1 MILRV
6 LKEYNIKNLKKLN
19 GFHNQIYEG
28 RYLNKDII
36 IRVSNRRTPDEVIA
50 EIEILN
56 KIKKEVR
63 IGEPILVNNKH
74 YLLHDNKIIVF
85 FNKVS
90 GVNWFQTKLSGKTHF
105 NAGKELGLLHH
116 SMQKINNTQRMSYE
130 KHPDIKLIINLK
142 PMILMELEETLS
154 IMETWRQKKFE
165 YGLIHG
171 DYLFSNLIYNNEE
184 VTIIDFDDVEYN
196 YYLYDVA
203 VYLFYLLLGGDPSN
217 IDVEPNIDVFNSFIA
232 GYRSVNQVNIL
243 DFKKIQTLFRLRQL
257 KLYATISAI
266 PLEKQG
272 EWQKNYIKLMEDQ
285 ISHRA
290 PFTTIN
296 YELLYNK

>member
-1 MILRV
+1 
-6 LKEYNIKNLKKLN
+6 
-19 GFHNQIYEG
+19 
-28 RYLNKDII
+28 
-36 IRVSNRRTPDEVIA
+36 
-50 EIEILN
+50 
-56 KIKKEVR
+56 
-63 IGEPILVNNKH
+63 
-74 YLLHDNKIIVF
+74 
-85 FNKVS
+85 
-90 GVNWFQTKLSGKTHF
+90 
-105 NAGKELGLLHH
+105 
-116 SMQKINNTQRMSYE
+116 
-130 KHPDIKLIINLK
+130 
-142 PMILMELEETLS
+142 
-154 IMETWRQKKFE
+154 
-165 YGLIHG
+165 
-171 DYLFSNLIYNNEE
+171 
-184 VTIIDFDDVEYN
+184 
-196 YYLYDVA
+196 